1 MHAAVRGR
9 VVTARTTTLRGAD
22 AGRYYV
28 EGALGYYVDQGEP
41 PGVWRGA
48 GAARLGLEGVV
59 DDEQFLALMR
69 GLHPMDGHL
78 LGTAHTDK
86 TVRGFDVTCS
96 APKSASV
103 LFAVGDEDV
112 GREVLEGHDAAVAAV
127 VDWIERHA
135 HCRYRIS
142 GQVAMVDANGITA
155 ALFRQHT
162 SRALDPQ
169 LHTHVVIVNR
179 VSAPDGRWLALD
191 ARTIKRDQQTL
202 SRLYHAGLR
211 SELTRRLGVRWAEPV
226 NGIAEM
232 RDVPADV
239 LAEFSQRTH
248 AVDAR
253 IEEKIERFNE
263 TMERAPTPRERWRL
277 EREAVLD
284 SRPPKTDAD
293 PITLDREWLARLGEL
308 GVERE
313 RLVDRVVGPGRKVER
328 LDDKVTQQAVERA
341 LAALAE
347 KQSTW
352 RVAELVRE
360 LAAAVPT
367 TTTAS
372 AAEVARW
379 ADATAET
386 VVADRMVD
394 LSRPVPA
401 SVPLRR
407 DGRPITE
414 AAVDRLLTLPSILA
428 QEERL
433 LALAERRLE
442 VGGVDHQVGTTG
454 ELTRPQHQLAVAV
467 AGDRQLVLAVGP
479 AGTGKTTALRP
490 AVEQLRR
497 EGRAAFGVAPSAT
510 AAEVLATETGID
522 ADTIDKL
529 LVEHRLGRPPEHRY
543 DLPPGATVVVDEAA
557 MVATAKLAE
566 LAELAERKAWRLALV
581 GDPLQFA
588 AVGRSGMFG
597 HLVDVHGAIELDRV
611 HRFSH
616 GWEREASLRLR
627 RGDVTVLDVYEEK
640 GRLHG
645 GTSRQMR
652 RAVVDA
658 WCDGIARGETTSMMA
673 PTNEAVEQLNL
684 EAQRRLI
691 DAGRLKATARPIKA
705 GPYRLHV
712 GDAVSTRH
720 NERQLLTDRNL
731 MVKNR
736 DHWTV
741 SALHRDGALTVSG
754 ATGTVRLPAAY
765 VAEHVQLAYAET
777 SHANQG
783 RTVDRSLLYL
793 DGPTGAAGVYVPM
806 TRGRKSNDAFVVTRG
821 EQTPADVVGEALA
834 RDWIDQPAIAV
845 RAELRQRGTTGMDNM
860 SASIDPLELTELRRL
875 LERASQLER
884 TLRHSEYAVEDARRQ
899 IAELTQNRATLISS
913 IETYEKRLAAAQH
926 VINQHDHPLQRR
938 RHRVQ
943 LDGARAELSWIP
955 AAVEQETTKLAGLD
969 RTDKA
974 AVKALAQAVEIQKS
988 RPELIAEHTLVRYQ
1002 LDRDAL
1008 ARGQSVGAELS
1019 SPTLDRLGPR
1029 PTDVTAADQWLSAA
1043 GRIVQHCAA
1052 FDVTEDDVLRHRARG
1067 LGYDAEGS
1075 SHRALTQAIDE
1086 LDRGLGRRRETPA
1099 RELDF
1104 GMSL

>member
-1 MHAAVRGR
+1 MRGR
-9 VVTARTTTLRGAD
+9 AVTARTTTLRGAE

-28 EGALGYYVDQGEP
+28 EGALDYYVDRGEP

-48 GAARLGLEGVV
+48 GAARLGLSGDINE
-59 DDEQFLALMR
+59 EEFLNLMAGR
-69 GLHPMDGHL
+69 DPDGATL

-103 LFAVGDEDV
+103 LFAVGDDDV
-112 GREVLEGHDAAVAAV
+112 RRSVLEGHDAAVTAV

-135 HCRYRIS
+135 HCRHRIA
-142 GQVAMVDANGITA
+142 GQVATVDAQGITA

-179 VSAPDGRWLALD
+179 VLSPDGRWLALD

-211 SELTRRLGVRWAEPV
+211 AELTRRLGVAWAEPV

-232 RDVPADV
+232 ADMPADV
-239 LAEFSQRTH
+239 LAEFSQRTR

-253 IEEKIERFNE
+253 IDEKLERFTE

-293 PITLDREWLARLGEL
+293 PTTLRDDWLARLADL

-313 RLVDRVVGPGRKVER
+313 REVGAVVGSPRAVHR
-328 LDDKVTQQAVERA
+328 IDPVTTRRAVEHA
-341 LAALAE
+341 LSALAE

-367 TTTAS
+367 TTTAP
-372 AAEVARW
+372 ADAVARW
-379 ADATAET
+379 ADATAAT
-386 VVADRMVD
+386 LVAERMVD
-394 LSRPVPA
+394 LSRRVPQGA
-401 SVPLRR
+401 PLRR

-414 AAVDRLLTLPSILA
+414 AAVDRILTLPAILA

-433 LALAERRLE
+433 LALAARRLA
-442 VGGVDHQVGTTG
+442 VAGVDHPVESVD
-454 ELTRPQHQLAVAV
+454 ELTSAQRQLAVAV

-497 EGRAAFGVAPSAT
+497 EGRAAFGVTPSAT
-510 AAEVLATETGID
+510 AAEVLATETGVD
-522 ADTIDKL
+522 ADTVDKL
-529 LVEHRLGRPPEHRY
+529 LVEHRLDRPPEHRY
-543 DLPPGATVVVDEAA
+543 DLPAGATVIVDEAA
-557 MVATAKLAE
+557 MVPTPRLAE

-597 HLVDVHGAIELDRV
+597 HLIDVHGAIELGRV
-611 HRFSH
+611 HRFTH
-616 GWEREASLRLR
+616 PWERDASLRLR
-627 RGDVTVLDVYEEK
+627 RGDVTVLEVYEDH

-645 GTSRQMR
+645 GTPGQMR
-652 RAVVDA
+652 RQVVDA
-658 WCDGIARGETTSMMA
+658 WWNANSRGESASMMA
-673 PTNEAVEQLNL
+673 SSNEAVEQLNI
-684 EAQRRLI
+684 EAQRRRL
-691 DAGRLKATARPIKA
+691 DVGHLKATARPIAA
-705 GPYRLHV
+705 GPYRIHV
-712 GDAVSTRH
+712 GDRVATRH
-720 NERQLLTDRNL
+720 NERHLLTDRNR

-741 SALHRDGALTVSG
+741 QALHRDGGLTVTG
-754 ATGTVRLPAAY
+754 PTGTVRLPAAY

-783 RTVDRSLLYL
+783 RTVDHSYLYL
-793 DGPTGAAGVYVPM
+793 DAPTGAAGIYVPM
-806 TRGRKSNDAFVVTRG
+806 TRGRETNEAFVVTRG
-821 EQTPADVVGEALA
+821 EQTAVDVIGESLA
-834 RDWIDQPAIAV
+834 RDWIDRPAVAV
-845 RAELRQRGTTGMDNM
+845 RAELHRAGAGEVVGTDLLTGDKVRQLF
-860 SASIDPLELTELRRL
+860 ARL
-875 LERASQLER
+875 AQLER
-884 TLRHSEYAVEDARRQ
+884 KLDDDRSGLAGARRDVADLVRQ
-899 IAELTQNRATLISS
+899 RARLEDTIKNHEERLEAARRTIAD
-913 IETYEKRLAAAQH
+913 
-926 VINQHDHPLQRR
+926 HDHPLRRR
-938 RHRVQ
+938 RHRPQ
-943 LDGARAELSWIP
+943 LDTARRV
-955 AAVEQETTKLAGLD
+955 AASHPDVIDNANARLAALEP
-969 RTDKA
+969 RERA
-974 AVKALAQAVEIQKS
+974 AAADLHAALVAGKQ

-1002 LDRDAL
+1002 LDQDAAVRGQRLAADAPGYLIDHIGPTPTDRAEASRWRDA
-1008 ARGQSVGAELS
+1008 
-1019 SPTLDRLGPR
+1019 
-1029 PTDVTAADQWLSAA
+1029 A
-1043 GRIVQHCAA
+1043 GKIAQHYAA
-1052 FDVTEDDVLRHRARG
+1052 FDAAGDALLDRQALPTGDAA
-1067 LGYDAEGS
+1067 YDS
-1075 SHRALTQAIDE
+1075 SFSAATHAINE
-1086 LDRGLGRRRETPA
+1086 LDRGLHRSRTLSRE
-1099 RELDF
+1099 RDI
-1104 GMSL
+1104 GISL